1 MALLIQKDLNIL
13 GGLSASNLYLRF
25 GYKLDFSGTEVIVNI
40 QKYLNKNSYS
50 NNIPSNGLSIDGI
63 PDSMF
68 LSYNRSEDG
77 LDILSFIHNKVK
89 EELSTDK
96 TTLIPLF
103 DPSTGELQY
112 DPSTSEILKESV
124 ISISK
129 FADESEI
136 TIVDLDPSIG

>member
-13 GGLSASNLYLRF
+13 GGLSTSNLYLRF

-40 QKYLNKNSYS
+40 QKYINKNSYS
-50 NNIPSNGLSIDGI
+50 NNTPINGLYIEGI
-63 PDSMF
+63 PDNMF

-77 LDILSFIHNKVK
+77 IDILSYIHNKVK
-89 EELSTDK
+89 DELSTDK
-96 TTLIPLF
+96 TILVPIS

-112 DPSTSEILKESV
+112 DPSTGEILKESV